1 MESTCQ
7 HILLNDYNRINRN
20 RNSRIPTAG
29 FLMRRRLRRISD
41 YPLRDIL
48 VPLRGDPAAGEARAE
63 GEGEMIPRALT
74 LVALLIG
81 ATAPGFRTK
90 QVVLGRG
97 QRSVQRLDQRA
108 QGQLRREYA

>member
-1 MESTCQ
+1 
-7 HILLNDYNRINRN
+7 
-20 RNSRIPTAG
+20 
-29 FLMRRRLRRISD
+29 MRRRLRRISD

-74 LVALLIG
+74 LVSLLIG
-81 ATAPGFRTK
+81 ATAPASAQNK
-90 QVVLGRG
+90 LSWGRG

-108 QGQLRREYA
+108 QGQLRREYADVIVVARICVGRECNAELQG